1 MTNSIQNL
9 PSEMQARLAQIMA
22 NAPELSASQLIE
34 ESVPKPKTKAPTL
47 MDHVI
52 ALRQE
57 VAQMRQDVQA
67 NSDVVEA
74 VGQAVGQLY
83 QMFQSQRQSVN

>member
-1 MTNSIQNL
+1 MTNAIQNL
-9 PSEMQARLAQIMA
+9 PPEMQARLAQILA
-22 NAPELSASQLIE
+22 NAPEPHATQSIE
-34 ESVPKPKTKAPTL
+34 DETFRPQTKSPTL

-57 VAQMRQDVQA
+57 VAQIRQEVA
-67 NSDVVEA
+67 SNSDVVEA

-83 QMFQSQRQSVN
+83 QMFQSQSPSVK